1 MAESVHDG
9 TQYLGWKR
17 GCFAYDAGNPKQRQM
32 YMYSYIMQ
40 ERSCQEQNKNFSI
53 LLHVFGVNL
62 SAVV

>member
-1 MAESVHDG
+1 MAESVHHG
-9 TQYLGWKR
+9 TRYFMMKG

-40 ERSCQEQNKNFSI
+40 RSCQEQNKNFSI
-53 LLHVFGVNL
+53 LFHVFGVNL